1 MRRILPWVYLL
12 VVILAAVASFI
23 IPWDDWLR
31 QGQGFLQDVK
41 AWTDAHFA
49 LAIIYYALF
58 YVAYTSLSVPG
69 VLLLNVCGGWMFGWI
84 AVGIACLASATG
96 GTLACYLSRSLF
108 QERVLAKHGKN
119 WEQFQQEFARNG
131 WIYLLAVRLNPLIPY
146 FLENLFFGLTRMPLW
161 QFWVVSLVGFVPL
174 TSLYVWAGSELARV
188 ETLQG
193 LVSPRLILVLVTVS
207 LLPLLLRWATA
218 RLGRRNDNVLS

>member
-1 MRRILPWVYLL
+1 MRRTIVPLLYLL
-12 VVILAAVASFI
+12 VVCLATVAGFF
-23 IPWDDWLR
+23 IPWDDWLE

-41 AWTDAHFA
+41 AWTGSHPVLA
-49 LAIIYYALF
+49 LTYYALF
-58 YVAYTSLSVPG
+58 YFVFTSLSVPG

-84 AVGIACLASATG
+84 AVGVACPASATG
-96 GTLACYLSRSLF
+96 GTVACLLSRLLF

-119 WEQFQQEFARNG
+119 WEQFQQEFARHG
-131 WIYLLAVRLNPLIPY
+131 WVYLLAMRLNPLIPY

-161 QFWVVSLVGFVPL
+161 QFWVVSLIGFVPL

-207 LLPLLLRWATA
+207 LLPLLLRWVTA
-218 RLGRRNDNVLS
+218 RLGRRN